1 MKCRNCRKK
10 KFSLVA
16 EIGDQPISSYF
27 PQKKTKLK
35 NYSLN
40 LYKCKHCD
48 LIQLYKIPNLQDMYG
63 PQYGYKS
70 GISNLMVKHLKK
82 KFDWIRNL
90 KIIKKKPNILDI
102 GSNDGTFLNFFSKLS
117 GNKKLV
123 GIDPSANAFPKSYN
137 KNIKVI
143 IDFFNIESI
152 DNYFKD
158 IKFSVIT
165 SFAMFYDVE
174 DPNTFCKNIYKL
186 LEKNGVWVLE
196 FSYFPLLLKNL
207 TYDQICHEH
216 VMYYTLST
224 FSKILNQNNLKV
236 VDFSLNEINGGSI
249 EVICA
254 KKSSNLK
261 SKNDKIKDIIL
272 QEEKISK
279 EDYDRF
285 NLRVQSS
292 KKNLQLFLKN
302 TKKSEVIGYGA
313 STKGNVI
320 LNYSGIS
327 NKDLSLICDA
337 NPTKIGKL
345 TPGSYIPI
353 ISKKKMRK
361 IKPKYLLVLIW
372 SFKNEVI
379 RQEKKFIKNGGK
391 LLFPLPVFH
400 VVDKEN
406 YLDYLKQNLNVL
418 SSN

>member
-48 LIQLYKIPNLQDMYG
+48 LIQLYKIHNLQDMYG

>member
-1 MKCRNCRKK
+1 M
-10 KFSLVA
+10 
-16 EIGDQPISSYF
+16 
-27 PQKKTKLK
+27 
-35 NYSLN
+35 
-40 LYKCKHCD
+40 
-48 LIQLYKIPNLQDMYG
+48 
-63 PQYGYKS
+63 
-70 GISNLMVKHLKK
+70 
-82 KFDWIRNL
+82 
-90 KIIKKKPNILDI
+90 
-102 GSNDGTFLNFFSKLS
+102 
-117 GNKKLV
+117 
-123 GIDPSANAFPKSYN
+123 
-137 KNIKVI
+137 
-143 IDFFNIESI
+143 
-152 DNYFKD
+152 
-158 IKFSVIT
+158 IT

-353 ISKKKMRK
+353 ISKKK
-361 IKPKYLLVLIW
+361 
-372 SFKNEVI
+372 
-379 RQEKKFIKNGGK
+379 
-391 LLFPLPVFH
+391 
-400 VVDKEN
+400 
-406 YLDYLKQNLNVL
+406 
-418 SSN
+418 

>member
-10 KFSLVA
+10 NFSLVA

-48 LIQLYKIPNLQDMYG
+48 LIQLYKIPGLQDMYG

-82 KFDWIRNL
+82 KFDWIRKL

-102 GSNDGTFLNFFSKLS
+102 ACNDGTFLNFFSKFS

-123 GIDPSANAFPKSYN
+123 GIDPSANAFPQSYN
-137 KNIKVI
+137 KDIKVI
-143 IDFFNIESI
+143 IDFFNKESI

-158 IKFSVIT
+158 TKFSVIT

-174 DPNTFCKNIYKL
+174 DPNTFCKNIYQL
-186 LEKNGVWVLE
+186 LEKNGIWVLE

-224 FSKILNQNNLKV
+224 FSKILNKNNLKV

-254 KKSSNLK
+254 KKNSNLK

-279 EDYDRF
+279 TDYDRF

-372 SFKNEVI
+372 SFKHEVI
-379 RQEKKFIKNGGK
+379 KQEKKFIKKGGK

-400 VVDKEN
+400 VVDNEN